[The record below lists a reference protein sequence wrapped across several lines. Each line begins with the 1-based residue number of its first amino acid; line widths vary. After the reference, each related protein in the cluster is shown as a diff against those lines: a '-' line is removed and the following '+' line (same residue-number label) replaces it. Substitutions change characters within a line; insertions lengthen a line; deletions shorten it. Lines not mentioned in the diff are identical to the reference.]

1 MGRSARPFRTSVVS
15 GMAAQQNVDLV
26 VVGADGSWQ
35 SQRAV
40 EAATREASRRGGT
53 LLVLTVARGDGT
65 AVGLAEL
72 RRLEESAVA
81 AARAVSKR
89 AVEAARATDSAVPVE
104 AVVLTSLDA
113 PELGAVLG
121 RADLLVLGGH
131 GRLGQAAFSL
141 GSTSGE
147 LARRLRAPVLLP
159 RIDAPPRG
167 PSVDRSAEV
176 HLGLSGR
183 EPEGDLVRLAAREA
197 ARRGA
202 SLRVIRAVPSSH
214 PGEGLQHEVEEVWET
229 VRGVAAAASVPCQVE
244 VVQDDP
250 VTALLARCAPD
261 DLLVVGTRG
270 GGTLAGLV
278 QGSVARGVLDG
289 LLCDV
294 IVVPPGARDVAK
306 APSASAVQVG

>member
-1 MGRSARPFRTSVVS
+1 
-15 GMAAQQNVDLV
+15 MAAQQNVDLV

-40 EAATREASRRGGT
+40 ESAAREAARRRGT

-72 RRLEESAVA
+72 RRLEESAVQ

-89 AVEAARATDSAVPVE
+89 AVEAARATDSTVPVE
-104 AVVLTSLDA
+104 AVVVASLDA
-113 PELGAVLG
+113 PELAAILQ

-141 GSTSGE
+141 GSISGE

-159 RIDAPPRG
+159 RIDPP
-167 PSVDRSAEV
+167 PETPTIHRSAEV
-176 HLGLSGR
+176 HVGLSGR
-183 EPEGDLVRLAAREA
+183 GAEGDLVRLAAREA
-197 ARRGA
+197 AQRGA
-202 SLRVIRAVPSSH
+202 SLRVIRAVPRSQ
-214 PGEGLQHEVEEVWET
+214 PGEGLQREVQEIWET
-229 VRGVAAAASVPCQVE
+229 VRGVAVSASVPCQVE

-294 IVVPPGARDVAK
+294 IVVPPGAREAAD
-306 APSASAVQVG
+306 APSGDAVQVG